1 MVLRS
6 LLVLLALWAIACDS
20 APDET
25 PETQSSTTTPSA
37 SAPATQATW
46 EEREDFAPV
55 FKEANVEGSFL
66 LYDQKQSRYLAYNTA
81 RCRTRFS
88 PASTFKIFNS
98 LAALET
104 GVIADENEV
113 IAWDSVQRDIK
124 EWNQDHTL
132 RSGIKYS
139 VVWLYQELAR
149 RIGREKMQAYLDSVG
164 YGNHTIGNKVD
175 MFWLDGSLRISQE
188 EQIDFLRKLHRNEL
202 PFSQR
207 SIDIVKDIM
216 TLEETPRWIYRGKT
230 GWALRDSINT
240 GWFVGYLERGDDV
253 WFFATNI
260 EMDGNRTLATRQ
272 EITRTILKKLNLFD
286 EE

>member
-1 MVLRS
+1 MILRS
-6 LLVLLALWAIACDS
+6 LFLLLALSVIACDTS
-20 APDET
+20 PDADQAPEELPRASESSRET
-25 PETQSSTTTPSA
+25 GS
-37 SAPATQATW
+37 TW
-46 EEREDFAPV
+46 EEREDFAPF
-55 FKEANVEGSFL
+55 FKEADVEGSFL
-66 LYDQKQSRYLAYNTA
+66 LYDQKQNRYLAYNTA

-98 LAALET
+98 LVALET
-104 GVIADENEV
+104 GVIKDENEV
-113 IAWDSVQRDIK
+113 IPWDSVQRDIK

-149 RIGREKMQAYLDSVG
+149 RVGHEKMQAYLDSAG

-188 EQIDFLRKLHRNEL
+188 EQIAFLEKLHRNDL
-202 PFSQR
+202 PFSRR

-216 TLEETPRWIYRGKT
+216 TLEETPQWIYRGKT
-230 GWALRDSINT
+230 GWALRDSVNT
-240 GWFVGYLERGDDV
+240 GWFVGYLERGDDT

-260 EMDGNRTLATRQ
+260 EMDGNRTLPTRQ
-272 EITRTILKKLNLFD
+272 EITRKILQHLHLF